1 MYKVLENLSLRGMA
15 SFGNWEYDG
24 NSTADLFDE
33 SQNFQGTSTLYL
45 DGVKVGDA
53 AQTTAALGADYNF
66 YKGFTF
72 GVNWR
77 YAGNLYANINAP
89 DFTVEGGESLELP
102 SYNLFDARL
111 AYNWLFDKGNAL
123 EFAVNVDNIFDE
135 LYISESDTNIFTNDT
150 SKEWEGIDTRNR
162 VFFGFGTTWN
172 ASVRY
177 RF

>member
-1 MYKVLENLSLRGMA
+1 
-15 SFGNWEYDG
+15 
-24 NSTADLFDE
+24 LFE
-33 SQNFQGTSTLYL
+33 
-45 DGVKVGDA
+45 
-53 AQTTAALGADYNF
+53 
-66 YKGFTF
+66 
-72 GVNWR
+72 
-77 YAGNLYANINAP
+77 
-89 DFTVEGGESLELP
+89 
-102 SYNLFDARL
+102 
-111 AYNWLFDKGNAL
+111 KGNTL